1 MNPRPNVSAIVPARN
16 EEATIAAAVE
26 SLAAQPEIGEII
38 VIDDQSEDGTA
49 AALKELS
56 SRYSQLRVLETKELP
71 AGWVGKNY
79 AASLGAARAA
89 GDWLLFTDADGVHLP
104 GSTARALADAAEYG
118 AGLVSYSPEQET
130 RTWWEKSLIPFVYT
144 RLAHKY
150 SYAEVNDPDSPAAAA
165 SGQYLLIRL
174 EEYERIGGHAAVA
187 GEVLEDV
194 ALARLAKLAGVRLH
208 FASGYGIMRV
218 RMYRTFGAMWH
229 GWAKN
234 LYPLIA
240 GMAGGTIERTAGG
253 KAGAT
258 IGGTAE
264 EIADKKAGG
273 NDEGIA
279 RGNTTGASRAV
290 GRELFR
296 VVPWIPLL
304 ILPLVLVHL
313 IWGVLGIALLAG
325 RHAAYA
331 ADLRRNRFPA
341 ARALYYL
348 PAVALYAA
356 ALLHSEWRYTRG
368 NVAWKGRE
376 YAVRR
381 DS

>member
-1 MNPRPNVSAIVPARN
+1 MNPHPTVSAIVPARN

-26 SLAAQPEIGEII
+26 SLAAQPEIREII
-38 VIDDQSEDGTA
+38 VINDQSEDGTA
-49 AALKELS
+49 AALEKLT

-79 AASLGAARAA
+79 AVSLGAAQAA
-89 GDWLLFTDADGVHLP
+89 GGWLLFTDADGVHLP
-104 GSTARALADAAEYG
+104 GSTARALADAAESG
-118 AGLVSYSPEQET
+118 AGLVSYSPQQET
-130 RTWWEKSLIPFVYT
+130 RTWWEKALIPFVYT

-150 SYAEVNDPDSPAAAA
+150 SYAEVNNPDAPAAAA
-165 SGQYLLIRL
+165 SGQYLLIRR
-174 EEYERIGGHAAVA
+174 EEYLRIGCHAAVA

-194 ALARLAKLAGVRLH
+194 ALARLAKQAGVRLH
-208 FASGYGIMRV
+208 FSSGTGIMRV
-218 RMYRTFGAMWH
+218 RMYRTFGAMWQ

-234 LYPLIA
+234 LYPLMG
-240 GMAGGTIERTAGG
+240 GMAGQTAGG
-253 KAGAT
+253 MIGGAAVEKAGEKQRR
-258 IGGTAE
+258 GGEGTA
-264 EIADKKAGG
+264 GG
-273 NDEGIA
+273 S
-279 RGNTTGASRAV
+279 TSRTSRSV

-304 ILPLVLVHL
+304 ILPLALVHL
-313 IWGVLGIALLAG
+313 IWGVLAVALLAG

-348 PAVALYAA
+348 PGVALYAA
-356 ALLHSEWRYTRG
+356 ALLHSEWRYARG
-368 NVAWKGRE
+368 SVAWKGRN
-376 YAVRR
+376 YAVER